1 MKKSIITFCFLFLQL
16 IALSQHIQKVK
27 INDIVKMIDTSNAT
41 LVINFWASWCKPCV
55 HEIPWLEKN
64 ILPLQSQDVKLILVS
79 VDSKSDYLKNLQAF
93 ANKEKYQSTIIW
105 LDESNADFFCPKID
119 KSWDG
124 SIPVTLMVNNKKK
137 YKQFFGYQLTEPRLQ
152 LELKK
157 LLE

>member
-124 SIPVTLMVNNKKK
+124 SIPVTLMDNNKKK